1 MTWGRSDRSGSRS
14 WRSSTPRAPAD
25 RRRRCF
31 CGLLKG
37 FVAGR
42 RQAQEAS
49 TDCVME
55 RQAGSRDT
63 GGGEGSD
70 EGPIKGH
77 QELNPRNGESAETIV
92 VGDEEIDPG
101 LPRRGGGAR
110 IRRPDATREAD
121 LRVSPG
127 RVAVERNQ
135 ASGAGEHVLVTLT
148 QGGVALLDW
157 FHQHLAEREGRS
169 AQLIVALQHALLRR
183 ATWSDCDPVPPADR

>member
-101 LPRRGGGAR
+101 LRGAGELDC
-110 IRRPDATREAD
+110 IRRPDATHEAD
-121 LRVSPG
+121 LRVSTG

-135 ASGAGEHVLVTLT
+135 AGGGGEHALGKRTR
-148 QGGVALLDW
+148 GG
-157 FHQHLAEREGRS
+157 G
-169 AQLIVALQHALLRR
+169 
-183 ATWSDCDPVPPADR
+183 